1 MATTQT
7 PSAGTPAEPRHGLRI
22 FLIWFVLSLAAD
34 LVIWF
39 VWYPHLPPGDMS
51 DAARHQQFDI
61 AVMAVSG
68 APVVIFVILYFVYA
82 IVVWRARPGDDSDGA
97 PIYGNTKVQV
107 TWIIGTT
114 AIVLWLFV
122 FGTVELIVPARAPA
136 RGRRR
141 SGS

>member
-1 MATTQT
+1 MATTET
-7 PSAGTPAEPRHGLRI
+7 PPAGAPDEPRHGLRM
-22 FLIWFVLSLAAD
+22 FLIWIVLSLAAD

-39 VWYPHLPPGDMS
+39 GGYPHLPPGDMS

-68 APVVIFVILYFVYA
+68 APVVIGVLLYFVYA

-97 PIYGNTKVQV
+97 PIYGNTKVQA

-114 AIVLWLFV
+114 
-122 FGTVELIVPARAPA
+122 LIVRWW
-136 RGRRR
+136 
-141 SGS
+141 